1 MSDASSK
8 RIVFRAWSLL
18 SVLALSFL
26 LVSGGCEEHP
36 PGYYEHEDD
45 GFSLVLPDGWN
56 YSENESGASMVAWRG
71 EKGEKTP
78 TVTVVTIDLPEE
90 ASNENFADLNFRDA
104 ASLDDYFF
112 IRDEPLIVDGDS
124 LQSRVYAYPVGTQWR
139 QAILV
144 SLVSDHSDGKRG
156 YVINCSSA
164 SEKYQGDREQYLQI
178 LNSFR
183 RE

>member
-1 MSDASSK
+1 MSSSAES
-8 RIVFRAWSLL
+8 RRTFRAG
-18 SVLALSFL
+18 SVLSIL
-26 LVSGGCEEHP
+26 LLLLFMAGGCEEQP

-45 GFSLVLPDGWN
+45 GFSLILPDGWN
-56 YSENESGASMVAWRG
+56 FIEDESGASIVAWRG
-71 EKGEKTP
+71 EKGEKAP
-78 TVTVVTIDLPEE
+78 TVTVVTVDLPEE
-90 ASNENFADLNFRDA
+90 ASNASFADLNFRDA
-104 ASLDDYFF
+104 AALNDYFF
-112 IRDEPLIVDGDS
+112 IRDEPITVDGDS
-124 LQSRVYAYPVGTQWR
+124 LQSRVYAYPVGKQWR

-144 SLVSDHSDGKRG
+144 SLVSEQSDAKRG